1 MALKLLH
8 TSGTPLGEYDG
19 LDTDLTAGFLGGEV
33 VTFAAITVAT
43 ADKSAADAVDGYVNS
58 LKRVVVQKTSGTSG
72 PFMLVDD
79 GTTGYG
85 MLFGTVVGGT
95 VGQVSTGG
103 AVLGPATYTGSGK
116 LSCWATP
123 GLFGV
128 TTDAVDTTAS
138 TGLVPTNT
146 TLAPGA
152 KLFVMTGGLLTPNS
166 SASGASASGWAG
178 RFVDFETNRGLVN
191 TPNRLASALNS
202 PSSTVT
208 GVLPAQLT
216 VAVFSFAPN
225 A

>member
-19 LDTDLTAGFLGGEV
+19 LDTDLAGGFLGGEV
-33 VTFAAITVAT
+33 ATFGTVLVSSS
-43 ADKSAADAVDGYVNS
+43 DKGAGDVVDGYVNS
-58 LKRVVVQKTSGTSG
+58 LKRVVVQKAANASTGML
-72 PFMLVDD
+72 MLVDD

-103 AVLGPATYTGSGK
+103 AVLGPATYVGSGK
-116 LSCWATP
+116 LTCWATP

-128 TTDAVDTTAS
+128 TLDAVDTTAS
-138 TGLVPTNT
+138 TGLVPTNS
-146 TLAPGA
+146 TLVPGA
-152 KLFVMTGGLLTPNS
+152 KLYPTAGGLLSPAVG
-166 SASGASASGWAG
+166 SATQWAA

-216 VAVFSFAPN
+216 MAVISFAPN
-225 A
+225 Q